1 MSKLGTRIIVK
12 QDPDNVVEK
21 DVLATAIVKISEAAE
36 ALKRSGLNQRAVV
49 VLLSDKTKYGKSM
62 IEDVLDGLADL
73 KRDYTRA

>member
-36 ALKRSGLNQRAVV
+36 ALKRSGLNQRAIV
-49 VLLSDKTKYGKSM
+49 VLLSDKTKFSKGS
-62 IEDVLDGLADL
+62 IEVILNGLADL